1 MNNEEKETIEE
12 AKKQIKEAHNLNEL
26 NVFMTDSTTLKTLL
40 NLIDKL
46 QKENYELKNIDL
58 TTVYMKG
65 FYDSESKWREKIKKI
80 ITPTPDNPIPIEVQI
95 SDMYEELKKILE
107 K

>member
-1 MNNEEKETIEE
+1 MTNEEKEAIEE

-46 QKENYELKNIDL
+46 QKENSELKNMDL

-95 SDMYEELKKILE
+95 SDMYEKFKKILE

>member
-1 MNNEEKETIEE
+1 M
-12 AKKQIKEAHNLNEL
+12 
-26 NVFMTDSTTLKTLL
+26 
-40 NLIDKL
+40 
-46 QKENYELKNIDL
+46 QKENSELKKMDL

-65 FYDSESKWREKIKKI
+65 FYDSESKWKEKIKKI

-95 SDMYEELKKILE
+95 SDMYEKLKKILE

>member
-1 MNNEEKETIEE
+1 MSEEEKEAITE
-12 AKKQIKEAHNLNEL
+12 AKKQIEEAHNLNDI

-95 SDMYEELKKILE
+95 SDMYEKLKKILE